1 MAVPWIDSILHL
13 AATLTEASDLVL
25 EPLDDGSLT
34 VRARIAGI
42 YREVKRCPA
51 VDAAAAVARLK
62 ALAGVPAYIVDEPQD
77 GRIDGRPFGLPG
89 DLRASFLPTV
99 RGPRAALR
107 LPALGDLPTPDA
119 LGLPTAVIAGLRAAI
134 RAAQGLVLVCG
145 PTGSGKTTTIH
156 SLLTELAA
164 ERPDRLPLAIED
176 PVERRLVG
184 VVQVEIRPHLQFG
197 FDEALRA
204 GLRQD
209 PDVLVI
215 GEIRDPTTA
224 QAAVR
229 AALTGHLV
237 ITTLHCGRAAEAL
250 PRLIEMGV
258 APEMLLPA
266 LSGVL
271 SQRLVRLLH
280 AACAGTGCAACH
292 GGFLGRRAVADWMA
306 PDHASRLAWAQG
318 HAPMLIADSDAQ
330 AAALV
335 SDGFT
340 SAAEVGRA
348 IGHRP

>member
-1 MAVPWIDSILHL
+1 MPVPWIDTILGR
-13 AATLTEASDLVL
+13 AAAQAEASDLVL
-25 EPLDDGSLT
+25 EPQGDGTLA
-34 VRARIAGI
+34 VRMRIAGV
-42 YREVKRCPA
+42 YRQLEICPA
-51 VDAAAAVARLK
+51 DHAAAAIARLK

-107 LPALGDLPTPDA
+107 LPALGALPAPDD
-119 LGLPTAVIAGLRAAI
+119 LGLPAAVTQGLRQAI
-134 RAAQGLVLVCG
+134 RSAQGLVLVCG

-156 SLLTELAA
+156 SLLVELAA

-176 PVERRLVG
+176 PVERRLDG
-184 VVQVEIRPHLQFG
+184 VVQIEIRPHLGYG
-197 FDEALRA
+197 FAEALRA
-204 GLRQD
+204 SLRQD

-215 GEIRDPTTA
+215 GEVRDPETA

-258 APEMLLPA
+258 LPELLLPV

-271 SQRLVRLLH
+271 AQRLVRTVH
-280 AACAGTGCAACH
+280 AACRGAGCTACH
-292 GGFLGRRAVADWMA
+292 GGFAGRRAVADWMA
-306 PDHASRLAWAQG
+306 PNHPQRLAWSQG
-318 HAPMLIADSDAQ
+318 HAPPLLADLDAQ
-330 AAALV
+330 AAQLV
-335 SDGFT
+335 AAGLT
-340 SAAEVGRA
+340 SVAEVARA
-348 IGHRP
+348 LGSRA